1 VSITQVRD
9 LVAIQIDASCPVIKQ
24 DKIVPSAIHF
34 CEAQHAIRL
43 AHVPLQRERT
53 QGVTASQPSISVDGC
68 PSRRSLLREPLRD
81 HVSVFTYPPVNKF
94 CVCFLAAFIAVTSQ
108 FSLAGDCNDLV
119 LEQVRQMPKG
129 GRYSVSHFAKIRL
142 QSSAH
147 FESGKFFV
155 IPAGPSF
162 CSGATYL
169 VFIRTIEALR
179 ERGQLTLDYATLER
193 LIIRDQHDGEGVWGR
208 WNANGPGTARLFHEL
223 RLGRN
228 FDNIDQAKPGD
239 FMKIFWSRQ
248 VGRNEHGHSTIFLG
262 TENRPDGQYVRY
274 WSSNVP
280 SGYGEKSVPRSKIA
294 YAIFSRLETPT
305 NLVRITSAPSVDTY
319 LASLLRSRSSI
330 SEAGAKC
337 GL

>member
-1 VSITQVRD
+1 M
-9 LVAIQIDASCPVIKQ
+9 
-24 DKIVPSAIHF
+24 
-34 CEAQHAIRL
+34 
-43 AHVPLQRERT
+43 
-53 QGVTASQPSISVDGC
+53 
-68 PSRRSLLREPLRD
+68 
-81 HVSVFTYPPVNKF
+81 FTYAPVNKL
-94 CVCFLAAFIAVTSQ
+94 CVSILTTFIAIAPQ
-108 FSLAGDCNDLV
+108 FSFAGDCNDLV
-119 LEQVRQMPKG
+119 LEQVKEMPKG

-147 FESGKFFV
+147 FESGKFFI

-179 ERGQLTLDYATLER
+179 ERGQLRLDYGALER
-193 LIIRDQHDGEGVWGR
+193 LIIRDQRDGEGVWGR

-248 VGRNEHGHSTIFLG
+248 VGRNEHG
-262 TENRPDGQYVRY
+262 PDGQYVRY
-274 WSSNVP
+274 WSSNIP

-294 YAIFSRLETPT
+294 YAIFSRLERPD
-305 NLVRITSAPSVDTY
+305 NLARITSAPSVDTY

>member
-1 VSITQVRD
+1 MAEGIARWYFSVYLSAVQKLSALIVISI
-9 LVAIQIDASCPVIKQ
+9 LW
-24 DKIVPSAIHF
+24 
-34 CEAQHAIRL
+34 L
-43 AHVPLQRERT
+43 AP
-53 QGVTASQPSISVDGC
+53 
-68 PSRRSLLREPLRD
+68 
-81 HVSVFTYPPVNKF
+81 
-94 CVCFLAAFIAVTSQ
+94 Q
-108 FSLAGDCNDLV
+108 FSFAGNCNDLV
-119 LEQVRQMPKG
+119 LEQVTKMPKG

-142 QSSAH
+142 ESSAH
-147 FESGKFFV
+147 FESGKFFI

-179 ERGQLTLDYATLER
+179 ERGQLRLDYGTLER
-193 LIIRDQHDGEGVWGR
+193 LIIRDQHDGEGIWGR

-239 FMKIFWSRQ
+239 FMKIFWSRA

-262 TENRPDGQYVRY
+262 MENRPDGQYVRY

-294 YAIFSRLETPT
+294 YALFSRLETPG
-305 NLVRITSAPSVDTY
+305 NLERITAAPLVDTY